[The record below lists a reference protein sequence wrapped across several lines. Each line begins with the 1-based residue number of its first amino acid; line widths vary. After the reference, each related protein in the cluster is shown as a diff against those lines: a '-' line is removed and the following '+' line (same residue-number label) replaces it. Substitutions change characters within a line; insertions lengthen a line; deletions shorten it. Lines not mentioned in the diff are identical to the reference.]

1 MSAGGPIVDPRV
13 DAFLIVPLAPYK
25 LSVRPWVVYGESTV
39 VIKIEEKDAAIVIDG
54 QYNETVHKDDE
65 IRFDKDDQKSLFVLV
80 EKSFFEKVL
89 TKLR

>member
-13 DAFLIVPLAPYK
+13 DAFLIVPLAPYR
-25 LSVRPWVVYGESTV
+25 LSARPWVVYGVSTV
-39 VIKIEEKDAAIVIDG
+39 VLKIEEKDAVIVIDG

-65 IRFDKDDQKSLFVLV
+65 IRFCKDDQKSLLVPV
-80 EKSFFEKVL
+80 EKSFFEKVV